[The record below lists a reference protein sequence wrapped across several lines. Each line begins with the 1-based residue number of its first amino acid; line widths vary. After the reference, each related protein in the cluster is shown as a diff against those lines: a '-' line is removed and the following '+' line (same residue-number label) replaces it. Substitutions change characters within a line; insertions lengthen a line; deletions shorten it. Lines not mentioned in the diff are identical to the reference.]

1 MYTGKQHL
9 RAAHFSYIIRS
20 MSRQLK
26 SNLMILLA
34 TFIWG
39 TAFLAQKDGGRI
51 GTFTFNG
58 IRFLIG
64 GAFLLPV
71 IYVLDKLRAKAGRRA
86 AAKEA
91 GSGTSAES
99 RGRTGEQ
106 GFDEKGSPDSN
117 EPGYVDMGW
126 NRTVLIGGLACG
138 VILFIASSL
147 QQYGVLYTSLGKTGF
162 ITALYAVIV
171 PVFSIA
177 LGKAVHLRTW
187 VAVAIGMTGLYL
199 MSMYGESLT
208 IAYGDRFVIGC
219 AFGFAV
225 QIMVIDH
232 FSPLVDPVKLACVE
246 FFTLGVISIP
256 FMFIFESPNIQDIV
270 SVLPSLLYASI
281 LSSGVAYTLQ
291 IAGQRYAEPTQAA
304 LMMCLESV
312 FSLLT
317 GMIMLGERM
326 AAHEYIGALLIFIAV
341 VMTQL
346 PDREKKSGTGSVN

>member
-1 MYTGKQHL
+1 
-9 RAAHFSYIIRS
+9 

-26 SNLMILLA
+26 SSLLILLA

-71 IYVLDKLRAKAGRRA
+71 IYVLDKLREEAKTKAN
-86 AAKEA
+86 
-91 GSGTSAES
+91 
-99 RGRTGEQ
+99 
-106 GFDEKGSPDSN
+106 GFDSESGERDFDDHDT
-117 EPGYVDMGW
+117 GDIDMGW
-126 NRTVLIGGLACG
+126 NKTVFRGGIACG
-138 VILFIASSL
+138 VVLFIASSL

-162 ITALYAVIV
+162 ITALYAVFV
-171 PVFSIA
+171 PILSIA

-187 VAVAIGMTGLYL
+187 IAVAIGMLGLYL
-199 MSMYGESLT
+199 ISMYGETFT
-208 IAYGDRFVIGC
+208 IAYGDRFIIGC
-219 AFGFAV
+219 AVGFAV
-225 QIMVIDH
+225 QILMIDY
-232 FSPLVDPVKLACVE
+232 FSPKVDPVKLAAVE
-246 FFTLGVISIP
+246 FLTLGLISVP
-256 FMFIFESPNIQDIV
+256 FMFIFENPNLPDII

-291 IAGQRYAEPTQAA
+291 IVGQRYAEPTQAA
-304 LMMCLESV
+304 LVMCMESV
-312 FSLLT
+312 FSMLT
-317 GMIMLGERM
+317 GMIVLGERM

-346 PDREKKSGTGSVN
+346 PEMKQE